1 MGKDGEPLKKQL
13 SALLALC
20 LGTLCVLSSLA
31 WRRAERQ
38 AAEWKTRAEAA
49 ERRAIQA
56 ETAQEDSEAQRR
68 LLSLEDDP
76 IAAFFSPFPYSG
88 ATARYLATLETNAY
102 RTELENAAELLG
114 NNSDGVP
121 VDAFLTFIDAQ
132 AQAEADA
139 WTASLEA
146 QGAMTAGA
154 WAHVDQCQIPICQS
168 TGPLSPGKPAFSR
181 LLSFTRLPFS
191 LDFSLMRK
199 FKGKPRQPLLT
210 TLSRSL
216 ALERFASLVA

>member
-114 NNSDGVP
+114 NNNDGVP

-132 AQAEADA
+132 AQSEADA

-154 WAHVDQCQIPICQS
+154 WAHVDQCQTAIYRFGAYTLISAYQR
-168 TGPLSPGKPAFSR
+168 TGESYSFLFSSADTR
-181 LLSFTRLPFS
+181 QTLLEAGFQEEYLPP
-191 LDFSLMRK
+191 DEQINK
-199 FKGKPRQPLLT
+199 
-210 TLSRSL
+210 
-216 ALERFASLVA
+216 